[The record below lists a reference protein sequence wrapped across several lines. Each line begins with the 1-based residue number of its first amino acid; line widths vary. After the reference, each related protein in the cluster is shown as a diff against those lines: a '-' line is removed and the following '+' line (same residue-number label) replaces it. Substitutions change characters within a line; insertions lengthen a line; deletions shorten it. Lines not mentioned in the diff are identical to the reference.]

1 MTRALQAGSIYFLLI
16 FGLGF
21 VLGTLRVLVVAPR
34 LGALAAVLAELPV
47 ILTAAW
53 LVCARVTAGFRV
65 PRSWQARL
73 VMGGIAFALL
83 MLAELG
89 LSVVLLGN
97 SLVDYLA
104 AYRAV
109 DGALGLAG
117 QVAFA
122 VFPLAQARGPARSV

>member
-1 MTRALQAGSIYFLLI
+1 MTRAWQAGSAYFLLI

-34 LGALAAVLAELPV
+34 LGPLAAVLVELPV

-53 LVCARVTAGFRV
+53 LVCARVAAWFQV
-65 PRSWQARL
+65 PRRWQARL
-73 VMGGIAFALL
+73 VMGGTAFVLL

-89 LSVVLLGN
+89 LSVALLGD
-97 SLVDYLA
+97 SLAGYIA
-104 AYRAV
+104 AYRSL
-109 DGALGLAG
+109 DGAVGLAG

-122 VFPLAQARGPARSV
+122 VFPLMQARRAM